1 MEYRVEASVFKTAP
15 GYCRAVLVRSQRNAT
30 QTKNMRSNCDLFGS
44 DWRWCT
50 IVTVTIRL
58 VQVARGVKNASNCP
72 RIEAAMKAV
81 IKSVEEVCCPA
92 LKLVARS
99 SGHLRQ

>member
-1 MEYRVEASVFKTAP
+1 
-15 GYCRAVLVRSQRNAT
+15 
-30 QTKNMRSNCDLFGS
+30 MRSNCDLFGS

-58 VQVARGVKNASNCP
+58 VQVARGVKNAFNCP
-72 RIEAAMKAV
+72 GIEAAMKAV

-99 SGHLRQ
+99 SGHLRRGPCRRSRYRQGLSATDGRA

>member
-1 MEYRVEASVFKTAP
+1 
-15 GYCRAVLVRSQRNAT
+15 
-30 QTKNMRSNCDLFGS
+30 
-44 DWRWCT
+44 
-50 IVTVTIRL
+50 
-58 VQVARGVKNASNCP
+58 VQVARGVKNAFNCP
-72 RIEAAMKAV
+72 GIEAAMKAV